1 MPRELYVLSEIL
13 SVIEKFEKTHACRPA
28 AVCLNT
34 RHMLEL
40 MDEWADL
47 FDGSRPL
54 AQGVRFVVVAQ
65 HEAPRPRALPLPA
78 AGRGRAATP
87 PDADVLLAWSTGR
100 QNLA

>member
-1 MPRELYVLSEIL
+1 MLSEIL
-13 SVIEKFEKTHACRPA
+13 SVIREFEEGHGIRPT

-47 FDGSRPL
+47 FDGSQPL
-54 AQGVRFVVVAQ
+54 ALGVRFVVVA
-65 HEAPRPRALPLPA
+65 ERDAPCPKALAAPA
-78 AGRGRAATP
+78 STRSRAAAA

-100 QNLA
+100 QQRA